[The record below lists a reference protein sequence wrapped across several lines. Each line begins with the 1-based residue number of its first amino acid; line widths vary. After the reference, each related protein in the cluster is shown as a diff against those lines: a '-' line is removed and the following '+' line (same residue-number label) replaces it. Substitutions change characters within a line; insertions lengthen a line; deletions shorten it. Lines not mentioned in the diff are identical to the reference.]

1 MKKVTLV
8 ATDLDGTLLT
18 GNKKVTEK
26 TRRALQE
33 LKNRGI
39 IFGIASGR
47 PVESTLIL
55 SKDWGLDEDV
65 SFLIGMN
72 GGTIYD
78 IRKKEKEE
86 FFLMKGETILEII
99 EHFKD
104 MNVLFHILIGNHRY
118 TNHSTPE
125 TRAHAQLFGE
135 VETEVDL
142 NEFLVGKK
150 INKLII
156 YLLNPSEM
164 DLIKERAGTFSSP
177 EYVSFQTSPNLYEYV
192 DPNINKGFGIK
203 KVCEHFGVDIQ
214 DVVAFGDAANDKEM
228 LEVVGTGV
236 AMKNASDEIKAVADY
251 VSDYTNEEDAL
262 GHFVEEYVNP
272 TQSTVLDID
281 ANLRKKGA
289 K

>member
-1 MKKVTLV
+1 MEKVTLV

-26 TRRALQE
+26 TRKAIQD

-78 IRKKEKEE
+78 VRKEEKEE
-86 FFLMKGETILEII
+86 YYLMKGETILKII
-99 EHFKD
+99 HHFQD
-104 MNVLFHILIGNHRY
+104 MNVLFHILVGNHRY
-118 TNHSTPE
+118 TNHSIEE
-125 TRAHAQLFGE
+125 TRAHAKLFGE
-135 VETEVDL
+135 IETEVDL
-142 NEFLVGKK
+142 EQFLLGKK

-156 YLLNPSEM
+156 YLM
-164 DLIKERAGTFSSP
+164 DPNDMDAVKERAKSLISS
-177 EYVSFQTSPNLYEYV
+177 EFTSFQTAPNLYEYV

-203 KVCEHFGVDIQ
+203 KVCEHFGVDIKN
-214 DVVAFGDAANDKEM
+214 VVAFGDAGNDKEM
-228 LEVVGTGV
+228 LEVVGMGV
-236 AMKNASDEIKAVADY
+236 AMKNATDDVKEVADY
-251 VSDYTNEEDAL
+251 ISEYTNEEDAL
-262 GHFVEEYVNP
+262 GYFVENYILENNP
-272 TQSTVLDID
+272 DALYKD
-281 ANLRKKGA
+281 ANLRKKGV
-289 K
+289 